1 MSFDD
6 FSDDDVQQSKF
17 DSGWFKVLR
26 LQQNWEYI
34 RRYWRQGKD
43 VQINHEMDII
53 WFELEADA
61 KNDQRIKIVEINK
74 KLEQAREIKDFIK
87 RKQAIFKALG
97 EKWTYLAR
105 VEKSQG
111 LGKRYRDP
119 AEDELD

>member
-61 KNDQRIKIVEINK
+61 KKDQREGIIEINK

-87 RKQAIFKALG
+87 RKQQIFKVLG

>member
-1 MSFDD
+1 MDFDD
-6 FSDDDVQQSKF
+6 YDSDDVQQSKF

-26 LQQNWEYI
+26 LQQNWDYI
-34 RRYWRQGKD
+34 RRYWRQGKEIQ
-43 VQINHEMDII
+43 VNHEMDII

-61 KNDQRIKIVEINK
+61 KKEQREKIIEINNNLEKARKIQDYLQRK
-74 KLEQAREIKDFIK
+74 KAV
-87 RKQAIFKALG
+87 FKVLG

-111 LGKRYRDP
+111 LGKRYIDP